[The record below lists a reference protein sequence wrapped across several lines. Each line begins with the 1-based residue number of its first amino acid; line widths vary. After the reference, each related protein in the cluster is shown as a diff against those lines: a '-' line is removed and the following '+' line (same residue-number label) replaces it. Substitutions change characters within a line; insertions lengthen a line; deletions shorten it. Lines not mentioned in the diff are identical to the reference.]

1 MDQDTF
7 DDQVRGIAA
16 LDHPMSGRVY
26 RLFLDEGRVSRDS
39 AAGELGVARPVAVFH
54 LEKLVEAGLL
64 EVHYERISGRT
75 GPGAGRPAKLYRRST
90 RKIDITIP
98 PRRYELAGSILTEA
112 VARSMSDGI
121 PVDQT
126 LAVTAREAGRVI
138 GAEVAARAGADTAE
152 QPGADTAEQPG
163 ADTAKQ
169 PGADTATQPGA
180 DTATQPGER
189 RAVLMQTLLRQGF
202 EPREQDGQVT
212 LLNCPFHELAEQ
224 QRLLICTMNRDFL
237 AGFLDGIDEP
247 ALTAR
252 LAPEPG
258 HCCVR
263 LDPLGST

>member
-1 MDQDTF
+1 
-7 DDQVRGIAA
+7 
-16 LDHPMSGRVY
+16 
-26 RLFLDEGRVSRDS
+26 
-39 AAGELGVARPVAVFH
+39 
-54 LEKLVEAGLL
+54 
-64 EVHYERISGRT
+64 
-75 GPGAGRPAKLYRRST
+75 LYRRSP

-138 GAEVAARAGADTAE
+138 GAEVAART
-152 QPGADTAEQPG
+152 
-163 ADTAKQ
+163 
-169 PGADTATQPGA
+169 GADTATQPGA
-180 DTATQPGER
+180 DTATQPGPETTTQPGER

-263 LDPLGST
+263 LDPPGST

>member
-26 RLFLDEGRVSRDS
+26 RLFLDQGRVSRDS

-112 VARSMSDGI
+112 VARSVSNGI

-126 LAVTAREAGRVI
+126 LAVTARDAGRLI
-138 GAEVAARAGADTAE
+138 GADAATPSGADTAT
-152 QPGADTAEQPG
+152 P
-163 ADTAKQ
+163 
-169 PGADTATQPGA
+169 PGADTATQPGT
-180 DTATQPGER
+180 DTATHPGER
-189 RAVLMQTLLRQGF
+189 RAVLMEALLRQGF

-224 QRLLICTMNRDFL
+224 QRALICGMNLDFL

>member
-1 MDQDTF
+1 MDQDSF

-26 RLFLDEGRVSRDS
+26 RLFLDQGRVSRDS

-112 VARSMSDGI
+112 VARSVSDGT

-138 GAEVAARAGADTAE
+138 GAEAAAD
-152 QPGADTAEQPG
+152 PGADAATHSGAE
-163 ADTAKQ
+163 
-169 PGADTATQPGA
+169 TATQAGA
-180 DTATQPGER
+180 ETATNPDER
-189 RAVLMQTLLRQGF
+189 RAVLMEALTRHGF

-224 QRLLICTMNRDFL
+224 QRLLICGMNRDLL
-237 AGFLDGIDEP
+237 AGFLDGLDEP
-247 ALTAR
+247 DLTAR
-252 LAPEPG
+252 LAPQPG

-263 LDPLGST
+263 LDPLGAI

>member
-1 MDQDTF
+1 MDQDSF
-7 DDQVRGIAA
+7 DDQVRGVAA

-26 RLFLDEGRVSRDS
+26 RLFLDQGRVSRDS

-75 GPGAGRPAKLYRRST
+75 GPGAGRPAKLYRLSP

-112 VARSMSDGI
+112 VARSVSGGT

-126 LAVTAREAGRVI
+126 LAVTAHEAGRLI
-138 GAEVAARAGADTAE
+138 GAEAAADSSADAATHVSAE
-152 QPGADTAEQPG
+152 
-163 ADTAKQ
+163 
-169 PGADTATQPGA
+169 TATNSGA
-180 DTATQPGER
+180 ETATHSGAETATNPGER
-189 RAVLMQTLLRQGF
+189 RAVLMQALLRHGF
-202 EPREQDGQVT
+202 EPRDQDGQVT

-224 QRLLICTMNRDFL
+224 QRALICGMNRDFL
-237 AGFLDGIDEP
+237 AGFLDGLDEP

-252 LAPEPG
+252 LAPAPG

-263 LDPLGST
+263 LDPLDST